1 MKNPRLMHRIIA
13 AGYAALGVALFFT
26 GQPHAAYAFVAIGIA
41 WFAISFTRFSTKQTI
56 AK

>member
-1 MKNPRLMHRIIA
+1 MHRIIA

-41 WFAISFTRFSTKQTI
+41 WFAISFTRFSTKQTLT
-56 AK
+56 K